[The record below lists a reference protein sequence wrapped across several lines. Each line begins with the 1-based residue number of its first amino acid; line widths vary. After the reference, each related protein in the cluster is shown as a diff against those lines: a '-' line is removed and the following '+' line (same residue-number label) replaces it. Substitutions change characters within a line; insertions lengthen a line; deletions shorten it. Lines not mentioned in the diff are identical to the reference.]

1 MKKRYIP
8 LISLL
13 LLSTQTALATTELDS
28 IIVTATRTAQTAD
41 ETLASVTVINR
52 EDIERQQA
60 QSVQD
65 VLRGVPG
72 ISISNSGGAGKAT
85 SLFMRGTE
93 SDHVL
98 VLIDGIKVGS
108 ATLGTTAFQHLPIEQ
123 IERIEV
129 VRGPRS
135 SLYGSEAIGGVIQIF
150 TRKARGT
157 TAKPFFSIGGGSY
170 GSSSASMGASGR
182 GENSWFSVSASGQST
197 DGFNACKGNLGAACF
212 TIEPDKD
219 GNQNRSGS
227 LRAGYQFEDG
237 LEVDGHVLRSSN
249 ETEFDGGFSNESK
262 SVQQV
267 FGGSARLSPMES
279 WQLTLIAGRSLDESD
294 TFKEDSFQGR
304 IDTQRDSVSLQSDFF
319 ITDNH
324 LLTLG
329 SDYQNDTVDSDTAYV
344 TTARN
349 NRGLF
354 GQYQSSFGANDIEVS
369 LRRDDNEQF
378 EKRNT
383 GGFAWGYT
391 FGQSLRINASYG
403 TAFKA
408 PTFNELYWP
417 GFGNADLKPEKSRS
431 TELGLR
437 GKEMWGHWSFTL
449 YETRIEQLI
458 AFDAAIF
465 APGNVDQVRIQG
477 METTLTT
484 QIKGWNFNTNLSL
497 LDPENES
504 SGVNNGKVL
513 ARRAKQSF
521 RFDIDRSFGKIS
533 AGATLFVEGKRYDDL
548 ANTRKINGYGTTD
561 LRAEY
566 AFAKVWKLQTRIENL
581 LDKEYETASFYNQAG
596 RSFFVT
602 LRYQP

>member
-1 MKKRYIP
+1 MKKRDIL

-13 LLSTQTALATTELDS
+13 LLSAQTALATTELDS

-41 ETLASVTVINR
+41 ETLASVTVISR

-65 VLRGVPG
+65 ILRGVPG

-108 ATLGTTAFQHLPIEQ
+108 ATLGSTAFQHLPIEQ

-150 TRKARGT
+150 TRKASST
-157 TAKPFFSIGGGSY
+157 TAKPFLSIGGGSY
-170 GSSSASMGASGR
+170 GSSNVSMGASGR

-197 DGFNACKGNLGAACF
+197 DGFNACKGNSGAACF

-219 GNQNRSGS
+219 SNQNRSGS

-237 LEVDGHVLRSSN
+237 LEVDGHALRSTN

-267 FGGSARLSPMES
+267 VGGSVRLSPMET
-279 WQLTLIAGRSLDESD
+279 WQLIFTGGRSLDESD
-294 TFKEDSFQGR
+294 TFKDGNFQGR

-378 EKRNT
+378 DKRNT
-383 GGFAWGYT
+383 GGLAWGYT
-391 FGQSLRINASYG
+391 FGQYLRINASYG

-437 GKEMWGHWSFTL
+437 GKGRWGHWSFTL

-458 AFDAAIF
+458 AFDSTIF

-484 QIKGWNFNTNLSL
+484 QIKDWNVNANFSW

-504 SGVNNGKVL
+504 SGANNGKVL
-513 ARRAKQSF
+513 ARRAKQSI

-533 AGATLFVEGKRYDDL
+533 AGATLFVEGQRYDDL
-548 ANTRKINGYGTTD
+548 ANTRKISGYGTSD
-561 LRAEY
+561 LRAAY
-566 AFAKVWKLQTRIENL
+566 AFAKVWQLQTRIENL
-581 LDKEYETASFYNQAG
+581 LDKEYETASFYNQPG